1 MTSGKENQM
10 ELVINMIE
18 LINFKGAKHKVVKL
32 NKGVNKIMGCNGSGK
47 TTIASSILWVFAD
60 CDYNMTKNPMVTPV
74 GESECK
80 TEVKIWLTM
89 DGKECSVS
97 KTQKFKSK
105 EVDGKVTSS
114 VTNIYAIND
123 VEKSLRDFTAD
134 MVDRG
139 VDMENF
145 LIYTH
150 PSAFTADTSK
160 QGREKIRKVLFDM
173 VEDITDADILADMDV
188 PELTALLD
196 NYKLEEV
203 EQMQKSTLKK
213 INDTCG
219 KDNQLIDAKI
229 DGIINSKS
237 TLNKSELEKKKT
249 EYESELSDIE
259 TAISDM
265 SKADNDRRSKISE
278 IKAGLS
284 ERENKAYEKMQDK
297 KSKLQT
303 DLREKEQVYNNLDVK
318 ADTYRNTKR
327 KLEVEK
333 ASIEESLERY
343 RSLYK
348 KVQNEV
354 LDESDT
360 KCPTCG
366 REYDKDRI
374 AEIKADFESSKN
386 ERLNSYKSRGE
397 TYSKKLEDIDKQLAD
412 NQKMIEETEKQMG
425 GVKAD
430 VESIRT
436 KLRDFPVS
444 ADMSADKTYQKMK
457 AEIDKIQDELNKSGD
472 LKLQELSNRKSY
484 LNQMIRQ
491 LIGEIAVVDRNKELD
506 AQIAS
511 LREEKKQAEINRANA
526 EKVIDQV
533 EQFKKVKNKKLTAE
547 INKHFSLVEWHLW
560 ELLKNGNYSEI
571 TEPYVDGKP
580 MTTSANGSLVT
591 LAKISICNDIQK
603 YKGVSYPIIS
613 DDYSLFSK
621 NTENRLKVDGQ
632 FIGLVVTEDT
642 EIKVEGE

>member
-1 MTSGKENQM
+1 M
-10 ELVINMIE
+10 EIIINMIE
-18 LINFKGAKHKVVKL
+18 LTNFKGAKHKVVKL
-32 NKGVNKIMGCNGSGK
+32 DKGINKIMGCNGSGK

-80 TEVKIWLTM
+80 TEVKMWLTL

-114 VTNIYAIND
+114 VTNTYAIND

-134 MVDRG
+134 MTERG

-150 PSAFTADTSK
+150 PAAFTADTSK
-160 QGREKIRKVLFDM
+160 AGREKIRKVLFDM
-173 VEDITDADILADMDV
+173 VEGVTDADILTGMDV
-188 PELTALLD
+188 PELKALLD
-196 NYKLEEV
+196 NYKIDEV

-237 TLNKSELEKKKT
+237 TLNKSELEKQKT

-259 TAISDM
+259 TAIADM

-284 ERENKAYEKMQDK
+284 ERENKAFEKIQDE

-303 DLREKEQVYNNLDVK
+303 DLREKEQAYNDLDYQLNNHK
-318 ADTYRNTKR
+318 NAER
-327 KLEVEK
+327 KLESEK
-333 ASIEESLERY
+333 SSIEESLNSY
-343 RSLYK
+343 RELYK
-348 KVQNEV
+348 KVQDEV
-354 LDESDT
+354 LNDDDL

-366 REYDKDRI
+366 REYSKDRVS
-374 AEIKADFESSKN
+374 EIKSDFESSKN
-386 ERLNSYKSRGE
+386 ERLNSYKNRGE
-397 TYSKKLEDIDKQLAD
+397 TYSKKLKDIEKQLSD
-412 NQKMIEETEKQMG
+412 NKKMIEDTETKFAEAKAEAEK
-425 GVKAD
+425 
-430 VESIRT
+430 IRER
-436 KLRDFPVS
+436 LREFPVS
-444 ADMSADKTYQKMK
+444 ADMSEDKTYQTMK
-457 AEIDKIQDELNKSGD
+457 AEMESLQNELNKSND
-472 LKLQELSNRKSY
+472 LKLQELSNRQNY
-484 LNQMIRQ
+484 LNSMLRQ

-506 AQIAS
+506 KQIAD
-511 LREEKKQAEINRANA
+511 LREEKKQAEVNRANA
-526 EKVIDQV
+526 EKILYQIDQ
-533 EQFKKVKNKKLTAE
+533 FKRAKNEKLTAE
-547 INKHFSLVEWHLW
+547 INKHFSMVEWHLW

-571 TEPYVDGKP
+571 TEPYIDGKP
-580 MTTSANGSLVT
+580 MSTSANGSLMT
-591 LAKISICNDIQK
+591 LAKISICNDIQR

-613 DDYSLFSK
+613 DDYSLFSS
-621 NTENRLKVDGQ
+621 NTEDRLKVAGQ
-632 FIGLVVTEDT
+632 FIGLVVTEDK
-642 EIKVEGE
+642 EIKVKGE

>member
-1 MTSGKENQM
+1 M

-18 LINFKGAKHKVVKL
+18 LVNFKGAKHKIVKL
-32 NKGVNKIMGCNGSGK
+32 NKGINKIMGCNGSGK

-60 CDYNMTKNPMVTPV
+60 CDYNLTKNPMVTPI

-80 TEVKIWLTM
+80 TQVKIWLTL

-114 VTNIYAIND
+114 ATNTYAIND
-123 VEKSLRDFTAD
+123 VEKSLKDFTAD
-134 MVDRG
+134 MIERG
-139 VDMENF
+139 VDMDSF

-150 PSAFTADTSK
+150 PAAFTADTSK
-160 QGREKIRKVLFDM
+160 QGREKIRKILFDM

-196 NYKLEEV
+196 NYKIDEI

-213 INDTCG
+213 INDTYG
-219 KDNQLIDAKI
+219 KDNQLIDAQI
-229 DGIINSKS
+229 SGIINSKS
-237 TLNKSELEKKKT
+237 TLNKSELEKQKT

-259 TAISDM
+259 TAIADM
-265 SKADNDRRSKISE
+265 SKADNEKRSKVSE
-278 IKAGLS
+278 LKSKLS
-284 ERENKAYEKMQDK
+284 ELENKAYEKMQDK
-297 KSKLQT
+297 KSMLQT
-303 DLREKEQVYNNLDVK
+303 DLREKEQIYNDLDIK
-318 ADTYRNTKR
+318 LAGYTNTER

-333 ASIEESLERY
+333 SSIEESLDNFRN
-343 RSLYK
+343 LYK
-348 KVQNEV
+348 KVQDEV
-354 LDESDT
+354 LNESDT
-360 KCPTCG
+360 ICPTCG

-397 TYSKKLEDIDKQLAD
+397 TYSKKLKDIEKQLAD
-412 NQKMIEETEKQMG
+412 NRKMIEESETQI
-425 GVKAD
+425 VHAKAD
-430 VESIRT
+430 VENIRT
-436 KLRDFPVS
+436 KLREYPVS
-444 ADMSADKTYQKMK
+444 ADMSKDKTYQTMK
-457 AEIDKIQDELNKSGD
+457 AEMESLQEELNKSND
-472 LKLQELSNRKSY
+472 LKLQELSNRQNY
-484 LNQMIRQ
+484 LNSMLKQV
-491 LIGEIAVVDRNKELD
+491 IGEIAVVERNKELD
-506 AQIAS
+506 KQIAD
-511 LREEKKQAEINRANA
+511 LRTEKKQAEVNRANA
-526 EKVIDQV
+526 EKIIDQV
-533 EQFKKVKNKKLTAE
+533 EQFKRAKNEKLTAE
-547 INKHFSLVEWHLW
+547 INKHFSMVEWHLW

-571 TEPYVDGKP
+571 TEPYIDGKP

-621 NTENRLKVDGQ
+621 NTEDRLDVNGQ
-632 FIGLVVTEDT
+632 FVGLVVTEDT

>member
-1 MTSGKENQM
+1 MK
-10 ELVINMIE
+10 LVINMIE
-18 LINFKGAKHKVVKL
+18 LVNFKGAKHKIVKL
-32 NKGVNKIMGCNGSGK
+32 NKGINKIMGCNGSGK

-60 CDYNMTKNPMVTPV
+60 CDYNLTKNPMVTPI

-80 TEVKIWLTM
+80 TQVKIWLTL

-114 VTNIYAIND
+114 ATNTYAIND

-134 MVDRG
+134 MIERG
-139 VDMENF
+139 VDMDNF

-150 PSAFTADTSK
+150 PAAFTADTSK
-160 QGREKIRKVLFDM
+160 QGREKIRKILFDM

-196 NYKLEEV
+196 NYKIDEI

-213 INDTCG
+213 INDTYG
-219 KDNQLIDAKI
+219 KDNQLIDAQI
-229 DGIINSKS
+229 SGIINSKS
-237 TLNKSELEKKKT
+237 TLNKSELEKQKT

-259 TAISDM
+259 TAIADM
-265 SKADNDRRSKISE
+265 SKADNEKRSKVSE
-278 IKAGLS
+278 LKSKLS
-284 ERENKAYEKMQDK
+284 ELENKAYEKMQDK
-297 KSKLQT
+297 KSMLQT
-303 DLREKEQVYNNLDVK
+303 DLREKEQIYNDLDIK
-318 ADTYRNTKR
+318 LAGYTNTER

-333 ASIEESLERY
+333 SSIEESLDNFRN
-343 RSLYK
+343 LYK
-348 KVQNEV
+348 KVQDEV
-354 LDESDT
+354 LNESDT
-360 KCPTCG
+360 ICPTCG

-397 TYSKKLEDIDKQLAD
+397 TYSKKLKDIEKRLAD
-412 NQKMIEETEKQMG
+412 NRKMIEESETQI
-425 GVKAD
+425 VHAKAD
-430 VESIRT
+430 VENIRT
-436 KLRDFPVS
+436 KLREYPVS
-444 ADMSADKTYQKMK
+444 ADMSKDKTYQTMK
-457 AEIDKIQDELNKSGD
+457 AEMESLQEELNKSND
-472 LKLQELSNRKSY
+472 LKLQELSNRQNY
-484 LNQMIRQ
+484 LNSMLKQV
-491 LIGEIAVVDRNKELD
+491 IGEIAVVERNKELD
-506 AQIAS
+506 KQIAD
-511 LREEKKQAEINRANA
+511 LRTEKKQAEINRANS
-526 EKVIDQV
+526 EKIIDQV
-533 EQFKKVKNKKLTAE
+533 EQFKRAKNEKLTAE

-580 MTTSANGSLVT
+580 MSTSANGSLVT

-621 NTENRLKVDGQ
+621 NTEKRLEVDGQ
-632 FIGLVVTEDT
+632 FVGLVVTEDT
-642 EIKVEGE
+642 ELKVEGD